1 MAEVKNAFIKSK
13 MNLDLDARL
22 VPQGEYRQGFN
33 IQVSKSEGD
42 DVGALENVLG
52 NVLLPQGDFQAL
64 ESGKTGLQAIGY
76 IVNPVNDTAYIFLT
90 NNTGTS
96 YDVTKANFIYAYDVL
111 NNTSNKLVEGSFLN
125 FSTQNPIYGINIVEN
140 LLFWTDNRNQPR
152 KININKTLGYYT
164 TEDHISVAK
173 FAPYEA
179 INLYQESS
187 IAGKYE
193 TTMKD
198 VVSPTVPAIN
208 AADTNPPANPY
219 LKTDYAGDPD
229 YLEDKFVRFS
239 YRFKFEDN
247 EYSALAPFTQECF
260 IPKQDGYFYAEDED
274 ATFRSTVV
282 NFMENKVNEITLNIP
297 LPKAIDD
304 SAITGA
310 TLNNILKVTEI
321 DIVYK
326 ESDAQ
331 AVQVVDTL
339 LVNNQFTT
347 TYPGST
353 ISYVYQSL
361 KPYKTLPES
370 DLIRVYDKV
379 PVKAFSQEISGNR
392 VIYGNFQDKH
402 TPLFQDLNGQLTS
415 QLDYKIGAFDKSN
428 FTPGNSSTSTTS
440 IVEYPNSTLKQNRN
454 YQVGIVVSD
463 RYGRSSTVLL
473 SQFADASIT
482 TSGGGTFA
490 ASTHYH
496 PYRNNADTPVASWP
510 GDALKILFNSPISTP
525 SPIPAGSG
533 IPGLYVGSGNNYNPL
548 GWYSYKVVVKQF
560 EQEYYNVYLPGILDG
575 PPNGV
580 STDDP
585 VGTVGFVTLIND
597 NVNKV
602 PRDLSEVGPEQKQFR
617 SSVQL
622 FGRVTPDAAGPPTYN
637 KQFYP
642 GNQSNTVITIAEEE
656 DLFGQNVTDIYDTTS
671 NPLVGRISQIASNSI
686 GSAGASGTYNFL
698 LSVFE
703 TEPAESRLDIYY
715 ETSTAGLISELN
727 SAIESG
733 NATDVTGAVGDIS
746 NNFNENQSHTSGNVS
761 ITGLWAP
768 TNLGSGGSAVDQDLP
783 ANRLTASITSVT
795 SPDPAVSNSMFT
807 VISGPVPTQPYNA
820 GNPDTWYRYKIQ
832 STQDFCYDQGA
843 ETLKIY
849 NIVVNFKDTSGT
861 SVGSSGFEIPLR
873 NTSPIFEKYTSS
885 AGTEV
890 TLQGA
895 AIDPPGSLPTNFN
908 LQLTEGQ
915 QGILATF
922 SKLNGTAKAGE
933 TKKDLS
939 FSIISPA
946 NQTVFS
952 INADGELSTTQTL
965 TGPYPIT
972 IRLEDAGGPNDATD
986 FPLTV
991 LFGNEPINVEFGST
1005 TNLTI
1010 ATSGGESGAVYFV
1023 NDVDNAAGSYSL
1035 PGVPGGSNNDI
1046 RAPYPELQLSNS
1058 LIANAN
1064 GGVERAELSAVSG
1077 CTNFSMLNAN
1087 YNSINIQAA
1096 GVNGAALAQASGGL
1110 TQGTAFVGVEI
1121 SFNQLDAGL
1130 EGLTSNDYPLLM
1142 YPIYLQYR
1150 PSGGGNAWVTA
1161 TDIEGKAIN
1170 FGGSQINRTNFDST
1184 NSVGGKGIINQR
1196 DLPFY
1201 FESTRVNSSSFT
1213 TNILNTACLEANT
1226 QVKQLNGDTRNTI
1239 ARKTFVVG
1247 KSPYSGIASKFGD
1260 YRLIVRYPWGMVFA
1274 SSNPIVVGYGSSE
1287 CPASGFNIMRMV
1299 SASAFFG
1306 DFYYPPFSGASG
1318 IYSYQYRVSNTAVN
1332 DAQTASSQPP
1342 NQTLYAREWHMKYV
1356 SKFYTNAELTAEW
1369 VPDNA
1374 GWFVYVP
1381 GNNTTDINAVYGTD
1395 YSNTSSTNNPG
1406 LTQDIHRRWVA
1417 YFDSTGLKSLANSNY
1432 PSLAME
1438 YQGW

>member
-52 NVLLPQGDFQAL
+52 NFLLPEGDFQSL
-64 ESGKTGLQAIGY
+64 ESGSANLQSIGY

-90 NNTGTS
+90 SNTENIYNFAAS
-96 YDVTKANFIYAYDVL
+96 NFIYAY
-111 NNTSNKLVEGSFLN
+111 NTLTQKSFKIVEGAFLN
-125 FSTQNPIYGINIVEN
+125 FSTKSPIYGINIVEN

-152 KININKTLGYYT
+152 KINIEKELGYYT
-164 TEDHISVAK
+164 TEDHVSVAK

-187 IAGKYE
+187 ISGDYE

-198 VVSPTVPAIN
+198 VVSPNLPNGT
-208 AADTNPPANPY
+208 DNPY
-219 LKTDYAGDPD
+219 EQVNYPGDPD

-239 YRFKFEDN
+239 YRFKFDDN
-247 EYSALAPFTQECF
+247 EYSVLAPFTQECF
-260 IPKQDGYFYAEDED
+260 IPKQDGYFMPGNEEE
-274 ATFRSTVV
+274 TFRSTVV
-282 NFMENKVNEITLNIP
+282 NFMENKVNEITLYIP
-297 LPKAIDD
+297 LPKTADNT
-304 SAITGA
+304 SQITGT
-310 TLNNILKVTEI
+310 TLFNSLKVTEI
-321 DIVYK
+321 DILYK

-339 LVNNQFTT
+339 LVNNNFETANS
-347 TYPGST
+347 GST
-353 ISYVYQSL
+353 IKYIYQSL
-361 KPYKTLPES
+361 KPYKTLPEA

-379 PVKAFSQEISGNR
+379 PVKALSQEISGNR

-402 TPLFQDLNGQLTS
+402 TPIFRNLEGQNTS
-415 QLDYKIGAFDKSN
+415 QLDYQVGAFDKSSFN
-428 FTPGNSSTSTTS
+428 LTENYTSE
-440 IVEYPNSTLKQNRN
+440 VEYPNSTLKQNRN
-454 YQVGIVVSD
+454 YQVGVVVSD

-473 SQFADASIT
+473 SQFSSVSTPASVGT
-482 TSGGGTFA
+482 GTFA
-490 ASTHYH
+490 ASTYFH
-496 PYRNNADTPVASWP
+496 PYRIGSDTAVTSWP
-510 GDALKILFNSPISTP
+510 GDSLKILFNSPIAP
-525 SPIPAGSG
+525 SSGVG
-533 IPGLYVGSGNNYNPL
+533 IPGLYEGSSTGSNYNPL
-548 GWYSYKVVVKQF
+548 GWYSYKVVVKQS
-560 EQEYYNVYLPGILDG
+560 EQEYYNVYLPGILNG

-580 STDDP
+580 NTDDP
-585 VGTVGFVTLIND
+585 AGTVGFITLIND

-642 GNQSNTVITIAEEE
+642 GIQSNTVITIAEED
-656 DLFGQNVTDIYDTTS
+656 DLFGSTSISDMYDTTS
-671 NPLVGRISQIASNSI
+671 NPLAGRISQIASKPI
-686 GSAGASGTYNFL
+686 GSVGASGTYNFL
-698 LSVFE
+698 LSIFE
-703 TEPAESRLDIYY
+703 TTPVESRLDIYY
-715 ETSTAGLISELN
+715 ETSTSGLISELN
-727 SAIESG
+727 AAIEQG
-733 NATDVTGAVGDIS
+733 GTTNANGATAHQTT
-746 NNFNENQSHTSGNVS
+746 FNENQSHTNSSGAAINVEV
-761 ITGLWAP
+761 TTTPWAP
-768 TNLGSGGSAVDQDLP
+768 IIFGEAANQDLP
-783 ANRLTASITSVT
+783 ANRLTASIASVT
-795 SPDPAVSNSMFT
+795 SLSDEENKSTFFT
-807 VISGPVPTQPYNA
+807 VVAEADPTTPYNSQDP
-820 GNPDTWYRYKIQ
+820 NTWYKYKIL
-832 STQDFCYDQGA
+832 STKDFYYSPDA
-843 ETLKIY
+843 ETEKIY
-849 NIVVNFKDTSGT
+849 TVVVNFTDVNGVG
-861 SVGSSGFEIPLR
+861 VGSAEFTFPLA
-873 NTSPIFEKYTSS
+873 NTSPIFKTYTILNKPTVNIDPLPSNL
-885 AGTEV
+885 
-890 TLQGA
+890 TLQ
-895 AIDPPGSLPTNFN
+895 F
-908 LQLTEGQ
+908 TEGTT
-915 QGILATF
+915 GTLATF
-922 SKLNGTAKAGE
+922 TGVNGAADSTEEIKN
-933 TKKDLS
+933 LS
-939 FSIISPA
+939 WSIISPA
-946 NQTVFS
+946 NQTTFN

-965 TGPYPIT
+965 TGPFPIT
-972 IRLEDAGGPNDATD
+972 IRLQDAGGPNDATD

-1005 TNLTI
+1005 IDFPL

-1023 NDVDNAAGSYSL
+1023 NDVNNAAGSYSL

-1046 RAPYPELQLSNS
+1046 RAPYSELQLSNS

-1077 CTNFSMLNAN
+1077 CTNFSMRNAN

-1096 GVNGAALAQASGGL
+1096 GANGAALDQANGGL

-1150 PSGGGNAWVTA
+1150 PSGGGNSWVTA

-1196 DLPFY
+1196 DLPAY
-1201 FESTRVNSSSFT
+1201 FQSTRVNSSSFT

-1226 QVKQLNGDTRNTI
+1226 QVKQLNGDTQNTI

-1260 YRLIVRYPWGMVFA
+1260 YRLIVRYPWGMIFA

-1287 CPASGFNIMRMV
+1287 CPASGFNIIRMV

-1318 IYSYQYRVSNTAVN
+1318 VYSYQYRISNTAVN
-1332 DAQTASSQPP
+1332 NAQTASSQTIG
-1342 NQTLYAREWHMKYV
+1342 NQTVYAREWHMKYV
-1356 SKFYTNAELTAEW
+1356 SKFYTNAELTTEW

-1381 GNNTTDINAVYGTD
+1381 GNNTTDINALYGTD
-1395 YSNTSSTNNPG
+1395 YSNTSSDFNPG

-1438 YQGW
+1438 YRQWPN